1 METKLTL
8 SLDNEVIKKAKL
20 YAKKKHTSLS
30 NMVENYFY
38 FLTAEEY
45 DKETSIIS
53 ETPITNQLLGS
64 VRIDID
70 PEKLKEDYLLGK
82 YLSA

>member
-8 SLDNEVIKKAKL
+8 SLDNEVIKKAKS

-53 ETPITNQLLGS
+53 ETPMTNQLLGS

-82 YLSA
+82 YLNA

>member
-8 SLDNEVIKKAKL
+8 SLDNEIITKAKL

-82 YLSA
+82 YLNA

>member
-20 YAKKKHTSLS
+20 YAKNKHTSLS
-30 NMVENYFY
+30 DMVENYFY

>member
-8 SLDNEVIKKAKL
+8 SLDNEVIMKAKL

-30 NMVENYFY
+30 SIVENYFF

-45 DKETSIIS
+45 DEETSIIS

-82 YLSA
+82 YLGA

>member
-1 METKLTL
+1 MVTKLTL
-8 SLDNEVIKKAKL
+8 SLDNEVIKKAKS

-53 ETPITNQLLGS
+53 KTPITNQLLGS

-70 PEKLKEDYLLGK
+70 PEKLKEDYLLGII
-82 YLSA
+82 